1 MASKHYK
8 VGMKANGSTI
18 VAIRYPENTQP
29 KYAHWECPARNGV
42 EHMEVELADGRVI
55 SSADLLL
62 GSKFTLKDVKKIDK
76 FISKI
81 SGGVA

>member
-1 MASKHYK
+1 MASKHYR

-18 VAIRYPENTQP
+18 VAIRYPENTKP
-29 KYAHWECPARNGV
+29 KYEHWECPARNCGA
-42 EHMEVELADGRVI
+42 MDVELKDGRVI
-55 SSADLLL
+55 SSKDLILEN
-62 GSKFTLKDVKKIDK
+62 KFSVKDVEKLDK